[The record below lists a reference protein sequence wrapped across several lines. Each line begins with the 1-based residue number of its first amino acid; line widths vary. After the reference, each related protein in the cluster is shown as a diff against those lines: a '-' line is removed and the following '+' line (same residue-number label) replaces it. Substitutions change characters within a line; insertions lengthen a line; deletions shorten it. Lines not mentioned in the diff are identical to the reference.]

1 MDAWGSNFESLKQT
15 IPSSQDLRTQA
26 DSAVMQMNTAR
37 LARVETMMCEINSK
51 LELILDTMTKPAQQ
65 SAPAVIVETKAQPVS
80 VETKAQPGR
89 KVGIST
95 QAIIIKWI
103 EECDGG
109 MKMFAKRA
117 KAGFVV
123 ANLVECTPSE
133 KKNRPATHRL
143 HIHDR
148 LLTRKF
154 RPAIFGITEAREV
167 VAYLEYLGVKVKT
180 NGLI

>member
-1 MDAWGSNFESLKQT
+1 METFNNKLWGRNGREVTSQT
-15 IPSSQDLRTQA
+15 SQDRAEQ
-26 DSAVMQMNTAR
+26 NTAR

-65 SAPAVIVETKAQPVS
+65 SAPAAS
-80 VETKAQPGR
+80 VETKAEPVSVEAKTQPGR

-95 QAIIIKWI
+95 QAIIMKWI

-117 KAGFVV
+117 KAGFVI
-123 ANLVECTPSE
+123 ANLVDCTPSE

-143 HIHDR
+143 HINDR

-154 RPAIFGITEAREV
+154 RPAIFGIDEAREV
-167 VAYLEYLGVKVKT
+167 VAYLESLGVKVKT
-180 NGLI
+180 NGLT